1 MTKSTSTSKKTNKS
15 SKDSIRMR
23 QRRRGWLTFVRM
35 CRYGINNFS
44 RNAWLTIA
52 ATAVMSVTL
61 IIVFMTLSARQ
72 ILVDTV
78 SNVSRR
84 ADMSIYLKGDT
95 PKKDVDTI
103 KSRIEKLD
111 NVDSVKYI
119 SAAEARDKQA
129 EQYKDDPEALEA
141 IRESSNEMPATL
153 RVSVKEL
160 NNQQSLNQFIKSDKL
175 YKKYKDSRREPSF
188 SGERQQAIKT
198 VGSWVRL
205 AGIGGSIA
213 TVVFVVISSLVVF
226 NTIRMAIFNRKDEI
240 QMMKLI
246 GAERSFIR
254 GPFIVEAIMY
264 GFIAAIIAT
273 VAGYSLLF
281 FAHDPMTKYGIP
293 VDNLLGHLTVYG
305 GLVFLGMILVGATI
319 GVVSS
324 WVATRKYLK
333 L

>member
-141 IRESSNEMPATL
+141 IRESSNEMSATL

-240 QMMKLI
+240 EMMKLI

-281 FAHDPMTKYGIP
+281 FAHDSMTKYGIP

>member
-1 MTKSTSTSKKTNKS
+1 MKSANKS
-15 SKDSIRMR
+15 NKSKETIRIR

-61 IIVFMTLSARQ
+61 IIVFITLSARQ
-72 ILVDTV
+72 VLVDTV
-78 SNVSRR
+78 SNVSKR

-95 PKKDVDTI
+95 PEKTIKTI

-119 SAAEARDKQA
+119 SAEEAREKQA
-129 EQYKDDPEALEA
+129 EQYKDNPDTLEA
-141 IRESSNEMPATL
+141 IRESSNEMSATL

-160 NNQQSLNQFIKSDKL
+160 NNQQSLNNFVKTNDL
-175 YKKYKDSRREPSF
+175 YKKYKDPNREPSF
-188 SGERQQAIKT
+188 S
-198 VGSWVRL
+198 VGNWVRL
-205 AGIGGSIA
+205 ASIGGSIA

-240 QMMKLI
+240 EMMKLI

-273 VAGYSLLF
+273 IVGYGLLIL
-281 FAHDPMTKYGIP
+281 AHDPMVKYGIP
-293 VDNLLGHLTVYG
+293 IDNLLNHLKMYG
-305 GLVFLGMILVGATI
+305 VLVFFSMILVGAAI
-319 GVVSS
+319 GVASS

>member
-15 SKDSIRMR
+15 NKDSIRIR

-141 IRESSNEMPATL
+141 IRESSNEMSATL

-240 QMMKLI
+240 EMMKLI

>member
-15 SKDSIRMR
+15 SKDSMR

-141 IRESSNEMPATL
+141 IRESSNEMSATL

-240 QMMKLI
+240 EMMKLI